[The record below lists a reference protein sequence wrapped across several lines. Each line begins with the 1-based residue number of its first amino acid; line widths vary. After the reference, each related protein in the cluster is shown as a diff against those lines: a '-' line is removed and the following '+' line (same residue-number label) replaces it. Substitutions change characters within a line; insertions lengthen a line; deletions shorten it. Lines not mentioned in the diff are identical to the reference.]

1 MAGTLCSQGR
11 ESGLGPWLGDWIPHA
26 VTRSL
31 SSTTKRFACCN
42 EDERSHVPQLRR
54 DAAK

>member
-1 MAGTLCSQGR
+1 MAGTLCCQGR
-11 ESGLGPWLGDWIPHA
+11 GSGLGLWLGDWILLA
-26 VTRSL
+26 MTRSL

-42 EDERSHVPQLRR
+42 EDGRSHVPQLRS